1 VLSRKTVLI
10 IAGYV
15 LLILLLINLTHQLHL
30 ARQEVLE
37 AREMERKSEEYQV
50 KLMNVSMYAP
60 LAPDAIGGW
69 DFSGDPSRTA
79 SGGKVVPG
87 ETAAAGPN
95 IPFGTRIYV
104 EGLGWRTVNDR
115 GSSIGPNDIDL
126 AASTRKECLEFG
138 TQQRLVIIKLPD
150 PEED

>member
-1 VLSRKTVLI
+1 MLSRKTVLI

-69 DFSGDPSRTA
+69 DFSGES
-79 SGGKVVPG
+79 
-87 ETAAAGPN
+87 
-95 IPFGTRIYV
+95 
-104 EGLGWRTVNDR
+104 
-115 GSSIGPNDIDL
+115 
-126 AASTRKECLEFG
+126 
-138 TQQRLVIIKLPD
+138 LPD
-150 PEED
+150 CQRRQSGAGRNSGRRTQHTFRHADLCGRPGLAHG